1 MSTQQPIPRDLP
13 SRTARIRPGSSFAL
27 TAWGGAPAAHCG
39 GGMGFDRQVGPHRSL
54 RESGVARR
62 FARILGDRADQAE
75 FRRAATVGEEDKSFL
90 SARNEYRVDCA
101 QRRLAYREME
111 AYAELDL
118 QGDPVQKT
126 RIGEKNLK
134 WMDAPTGTVFGAIVD
149 YACKNVPAGL
159 PPAHEI
165 GLSPWPGCK
174 ALATRTLSRM
184 RHREFKA
191 AGIGGI
197 DLYAQGW
204 LPGTA
209 PRAVIVVS
217 HGLAEHGGRYE
228 TLAGELVQRD
238 YAVYAIDHRGHGRS
252 SGPRANID
260 RFAHLVS
267 DFCAF
272 TDRCAREHL
281 DTPVFMLG
289 HSMGGAVAF
298 ASALRL
304 QHTLRGLVLSAPA
317 LATDQ
322 KVPPLQ
328 EMFVRFLS
336 VVAPNTGALT
346 LPANAV
352 SRDPSVVARY
362 EADPLVHHKA
372 IPARTLVE
380 LLGAM
385 QGFPPARPNS
395 ACPRWSCTAPRTRWC
410 RSRRPGR
417 STRRSARATASSSS
431 TTAST
436 TRSSTSPSVKE

>member
-1 MSTQQPIPRDLP
+1 
-13 SRTARIRPGSSFAL
+13 
-27 TAWGGAPAAHCG
+27 
-39 GGMGFDRQVGPHRSL
+39 
-54 RESGVARR
+54 
-62 FARILGDRADQAE
+62 
-75 FRRAATVGEEDKSFL
+75 
-90 SARNEYRVDCA
+90 
-101 QRRLAYREME
+101 
-111 AYAELDL
+111 
-118 QGDPVQKT
+118 
-126 RIGEKNLK
+126 
-134 WMDAPTGTVFGAIVD
+134 
-149 YACKNVPAGL
+149 
-159 PPAHEI
+159 
-165 GLSPWPGCK
+165 
-174 ALATRTLSRM
+174 M

-238 YAVYAIDHRGHGRS
+238 YAVYAVDHRGHGRS

-260 RFAHLVS
+260 RFSHLVS

-272 TDRCAREHL
+272 TGRCAREHL

-304 QHTLRGLVLSAPA
+304 QHALRGLVLSAPA

-328 EMFVRFLS
+328 ELFVRFLS
-336 VVAPNTGALT
+336 VVAPNTGALA

-385 QGFPPARPNS
+385 QGFPA
-395 ACPRWSCTAPRTRWC
+395 
-410 RSRRPGR
+410 
-417 STRRSARATASSSS
+417 SARELRLPTLVLHGTADTLVPLAATRPVYQAFG
-431 TTAST
+431 TRDRIVKLYDGLYHEVFNEPERERVTADLF
-436 TRSSTSPSVKE
+436 RWLER

>member
-1 MSTQQPIPRDLP
+1 
-13 SRTARIRPGSSFAL
+13 
-27 TAWGGAPAAHCG
+27 
-39 GGMGFDRQVGPHRSL
+39 
-54 RESGVARR
+54 
-62 FARILGDRADQAE
+62 
-75 FRRAATVGEEDKSFL
+75 
-90 SARNEYRVDCA
+90 
-101 QRRLAYREME
+101 
-111 AYAELDL
+111 
-118 QGDPVQKT
+118 
-126 RIGEKNLK
+126 
-134 WMDAPTGTVFGAIVD
+134 
-149 YACKNVPAGL
+149 
-159 PPAHEI
+159 
-165 GLSPWPGCK
+165 
-174 ALATRTLSRM
+174 M

-204 LPGTA
+204 LPETGA
-209 PRAVIVVS
+209 RAVIVVA

-238 YAVYAIDHRGHGRS
+238 YAVYAVDHRGHGRS

-272 TDRCAREHL
+272 TGRCAREHL
-281 DTPVFMLG
+281 NTPVFMLG

-322 KVPPLQ
+322 KLGPLQ

-336 VVAPNTGALT
+336 VVAPNTGALA
-346 LPANAV
+346 LPADAV

-362 EADPLVHHKA
+362 EADPLVHHKE

-380 LLGAM
+380 LLRAM
-385 QGFPPARPNS
+385 QGFPASAHELRLPTLILHGTADTLVPLAATRPVYQ
-395 ACPRWSCTAPRTRWC
+395 AFGTDDR
-410 RSRRPGR
+410 
-417 STRRSARATASSSS
+417 
-431 TTAST
+431 
-436 TRSSTSPSVKE
+436 SVKLYDGLYHEVFNEPERARVTADLLRWLER

>member
-1 MSTQQPIPRDLP
+1 
-13 SRTARIRPGSSFAL
+13 
-27 TAWGGAPAAHCG
+27 
-39 GGMGFDRQVGPHRSL
+39 
-54 RESGVARR
+54 
-62 FARILGDRADQAE
+62 
-75 FRRAATVGEEDKSFL
+75 
-90 SARNEYRVDCA
+90 
-101 QRRLAYREME
+101 
-111 AYAELDL
+111 
-118 QGDPVQKT
+118 
-126 RIGEKNLK
+126 
-134 WMDAPTGTVFGAIVD
+134 
-149 YACKNVPAGL
+149 
-159 PPAHEI
+159 
-165 GLSPWPGCK
+165 
-174 ALATRTLSRM
+174 M

-204 LPGTA
+204 LPETGA
-209 PRAVIVVS
+209 RAVIVVA

-228 TLAGELVQRD
+228 TLAGELVQRG
-238 YAVYAIDHRGHGRS
+238 YAVYAVDHRGHGRS

-272 TDRCAREHL
+272 TGRCAREHL

-322 KVPPLQ
+322 TLGPLQ

-336 VVAPNTGALT
+336 VVAPNTGALA
-346 LPANAV
+346 LPADAV

-362 EADPLVHHKA
+362 EADPLVHHKE

-380 LLGAM
+380 LLRAM
-385 QGFPPARPNS
+385 QGFPASAHELRLPTLILHGTADTLVPLAATRPVYQ
-395 ACPRWSCTAPRTRWC
+395 AFGTDDR
-410 RSRRPGR
+410 
-417 STRRSARATASSSS
+417 
-431 TTAST
+431 
-436 TRSSTSPSVKE
+436 SVKLYDGLYHEVFNEPERARVTADLLRWLER

>member
-1 MSTQQPIPRDLP
+1 
-13 SRTARIRPGSSFAL
+13 
-27 TAWGGAPAAHCG
+27 
-39 GGMGFDRQVGPHRSL
+39 
-54 RESGVARR
+54 
-62 FARILGDRADQAE
+62 
-75 FRRAATVGEEDKSFL
+75 
-90 SARNEYRVDCA
+90 
-101 QRRLAYREME
+101 
-111 AYAELDL
+111 
-118 QGDPVQKT
+118 
-126 RIGEKNLK
+126 
-134 WMDAPTGTVFGAIVD
+134 
-149 YACKNVPAGL
+149 
-159 PPAHEI
+159 
-165 GLSPWPGCK
+165 
-174 ALATRTLSRM
+174 M

-204 LPGTA
+204 LPETGA
-209 PRAVIVVS
+209 RAVIVVA

-238 YAVYAIDHRGHGRS
+238 YAVYAVDHRGHGRS

-272 TDRCAREHL
+272 TGRCAREHL

-322 KVPPLQ
+322 KLGPLQ

-336 VVAPNTGALT
+336 VVAPNTGALA
-346 LPANAV
+346 LPADAV

-362 EADPLVHHKA
+362 AADPLVHHKE

-380 LLGAM
+380 LLRAM
-385 QGFPPARPNS
+385 QGFPASAHELRLPTLILHGTADTLVPLAATRPVYQ
-395 ACPRWSCTAPRTRWC
+395 AFGTDDR
-410 RSRRPGR
+410 
-417 STRRSARATASSSS
+417 
-431 TTAST
+431 
-436 TRSSTSPSVKE
+436 SVKLYDGLYHEVFNEPERARVTADLLRWLER

>member
-1 MSTQQPIPRDLP
+1 
-13 SRTARIRPGSSFAL
+13 
-27 TAWGGAPAAHCG
+27 
-39 GGMGFDRQVGPHRSL
+39 
-54 RESGVARR
+54 
-62 FARILGDRADQAE
+62 
-75 FRRAATVGEEDKSFL
+75 
-90 SARNEYRVDCA
+90 
-101 QRRLAYREME
+101 
-111 AYAELDL
+111 
-118 QGDPVQKT
+118 
-126 RIGEKNLK
+126 
-134 WMDAPTGTVFGAIVD
+134 
-149 YACKNVPAGL
+149 
-159 PPAHEI
+159 
-165 GLSPWPGCK
+165 
-174 ALATRTLSRM
+174 M
-184 RHREFKA
+184 RHREFTA
-191 AGIGGI
+191 AGIGGV

-204 LPGTA
+204 LPATV

-238 YAVYAIDHRGHGRS
+238 YAVYAVDHRGHGRS

-260 RFAHLVS
+260 RFSHLVS

-272 TDRCAREHL
+272 TGRCAREHL
-281 DTPVFMLG
+281 DTPVYMLG

-322 KVPPLQ
+322 KVSSLQ
-328 EMFVRFLS
+328 EMIVRLLS

-385 QGFPPARPNS
+385 QGFPASAPELRLPTLVLHGTADKLVPLAATRPVYQAFGTRDRIVKLYDGLYHEVFNEPERERVT
-395 ACPRWSCTAPRTRWC
+395 ADLLRWLER
-410 RSRRPGR
+410 
-417 STRRSARATASSSS
+417 
-431 TTAST
+431 
-436 TRSSTSPSVKE
+436 